1 MLINSYKHHRNGG
14 FEQGILQIMENEG
27 LLKKQSD
34 KNRLELLKSLPQNR
48 TEIINSYDIISK
60 EGNKCQKHS

>member
-14 FEQGILQIMENEG
+14 FEQGILQVMEDEG

-34 KNRLELLKSLPQNR
+34 KDRLEFLKSLPQER
-48 TEIINSYDIISK
+48 TEVVNTYEIQELKS
-60 EGNKCQKHS
+60 